1 MRAAVFNRLEGAS
14 GLDRVGDRIQQVVQ
28 GILRPKVV
36 RDALHGVW
44 LGHPLHPALVQ
55 VPVGAWMSA
64 AVLDLL
70 PGQQRA
76 ATTLVGVGVAS
87 GVPSAVAGLNDWA
100 VLSREERRVG
110 LVHATGN
117 TIALL
122 LYSMSLSARLRGD
135 HARGRLL
142 AWLGLSAAS
151 ASAYIGG
158 HLAYHQGAQVN
169 PSGPEMR
176 RIPEGWHPVAEV
188 ARLPQGAMVGSRI
201 GDVPIL
207 VYRDNENVSV
217 LLDRCGHQTGPLS
230 EGRVV
235 TVDGHACVQCPWH
248 GSVFRLDD
256 GGIVHGPAG
265 TDQPTLRTR
274 VIDGVVHAAL
284 P

>member
-14 GLDRVGDRIQQVVQ
+14 GLDRVGDRIQQIVQ
-28 GILRPKVV
+28 SVLRPKVV

-44 LGHPLHPALVQ
+44 LEPSAAPRLVQ

-76 ATTLVGVGVAS
+76 ATTLIGVGVAS
-87 GVPSAVAGLNDWA
+87 AVPSAVAGLNDWA

-158 HLAYHQGAQVN
+158 HLAYHQGAQVQ
-169 PSGPEMR
+169 PVRARDAPDPGRLAPGR
-176 RIPEGWHPVAEV
+176 RGRATAP
-188 ARLPQGAMVGSRI
+188 GAMVGSRI

-217 LLDRCGHQTGPLS
+217 CSTG
-230 EGRVV
+230 
-235 TVDGHACVQCPWH
+235 
-248 GSVFRLDD
+248 
-256 GGIVHGPAG
+256 AG
-265 TDQPTLRTR
+265 TRPGR
-274 VIDGVVHAAL
+274 
-284 P
+284 